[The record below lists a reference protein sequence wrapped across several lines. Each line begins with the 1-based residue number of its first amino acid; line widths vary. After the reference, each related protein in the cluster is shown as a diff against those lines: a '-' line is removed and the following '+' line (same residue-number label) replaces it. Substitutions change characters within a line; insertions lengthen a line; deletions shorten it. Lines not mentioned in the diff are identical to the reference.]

1 MTLNDDLILY
11 LNTGIINGKCG
22 IRKSTIK
29 NTENNFGRCK
39 AAITAS
45 FRGNKR
51 TARSIK
57 TSNYKN
63 RWHTNKREKGGLNI
77 IFSASI

>member
-11 LNTGIINGKCG
+11 LNTGISNGKCG

-39 AAITAS
+39 AAITAYS
-45 FRGNKR
+45 EETKEQQDRLRHLITKIGGIP
-51 TARSIK
+51 T
-57 TSNYKN
+57 
-63 RWHTNKREKGGLNI
+63 REKRVDLT
-77 IFSASI
+77 